1 MAQVFYSD
9 LDLKQNELKNFTIK
23 RGALPIAPV
32 QDQFAVDT
40 DGKLKQYDGAQW
52 VEVGIESFTAGE
64 AISIVDGLVDV
75 KYDDLTVGLNGSNQL
90 EVKDSSIGKA
100 KLSNDIAGSG
110 LTQDIDGSIKLADGY
125 AENIGDGATTSFT
138 ITHNLNT
145 KDVIVQV
152 VEIATG
158 EAINV
163 DIARDTVNTVVVNFG
178 SLAPAQDSFR
188 VLIKAIL

>member
-1 MAQVFYSD
+1 M
-9 LDLKQNELKNFTIK
+9 
-23 RGALPIAPV
+23 
-32 QDQFAVDT
+32 
-40 DGKLKQYDGAQW
+40 
-52 VEVGIESFTAGE
+52 
-64 AISIVDGLVDV
+64 
-75 KYDDLTVGLNGSNQL
+75 TVGLNGSNQL